1 MKISVI
7 IPVYNAEKYIKK
19 CLNSVIEQ
27 TYSDWEIIAIDDGS
41 KDESY
46 NILLSYAKYDDRINV
61 KTKENE
67 GPGLTRNRALDIATG
82 DCIVFLDADDYIEPN
97 YFELLNEKV
106 VNEKADVIFIDVI
119 QEAPDGT
126 VLKYEKMSNFN
137 SSCRKDILGCQMT
150 GYMPWGGCRKAALR
164 SLIEKE
170 SLRYTTDVV
179 GEEAIFSFE
188 LLRHAQ
194 KICFIEKN
202 LYHYI
207 NHPNSQSK
215 NPNGTWEI
223 TLKKMTDHL
232 EELNIR
238 DEYDDCLNAFAFT
251 VLISWVLRNSK
262 HQSVGKCRKNFKEK
276 INEFGKVYGWNIEP
290 KYLRKELRIL
300 LPIVKN
306 RLLFFVVIAAK
317 FVRR

>member
-7 IPVYNAEKYIKK
+7 IPVYNSEKYIKK

-27 TYSDWEIIAIDDGS
+27 TYSNWEIIAIDDGS

-46 NILLSYAKYDDRINV
+46 NILLNYAKSDVRINV
-61 KTKENE
+61 ETKQNE
-67 GPGLTRNRALDIATG
+67 GPGLTRNRALDKATG
-82 DCIVFLDADDYIEPN
+82 DFIVFLDADDYIEPN
-97 YFELLNEKV
+97 YFELLNEKA
-106 VNEKADVIFIDVI
+106 VNENADVIFIDVI
-119 QEAPDGT
+119 QEDTNGK
-126 VLKYEKMSNFN
+126 VLKYEKMSIFN
-137 SSCRKDILGCQMT
+137 NSYRKDMIGCQMT

-164 SLIEKE
+164 SLIERE
-170 SLRYTTDVV
+170 GLRYTADIV

-188 LLRHAQ
+188 LLRHAHN
-194 KICFIEKN
+194 IYFIENN

-238 DEYDDCLNAFAFT
+238 DKYEDCLNALAFT
-251 VLISWVLRNSK
+251 VLILCVLRNSK
-262 HQSVGKCRKNFKEK
+262 LKSVGKCRKSFKEK
-276 INEFGKVYGWNIEP
+276 ISEFEKNYGWNINP

-306 RLLFFVVIAAK
+306 RLLFSVVIAAK
-317 FVRR
+317 FVK